1 MNNGNLAFTCPLFVI
16 HETLHMK
23 LKSLIAAL
31 FLLLAI
37 VPGCKDNPTTSGT
50 ATEMSGTIE
59 SWQSDGNDNLYLAV
73 AGPSGQMLL
82 DSTRIAADGSFSITV
97 PLLIPPESILRR
109 FSPLQDSSSHLSTR
123 DERLFSNTNVKYS
136 ELELLVFDR
145 HHVSRFL
152 YMGNSF
158 ASSDSSASVGDY
170 RVAYYYFSEATT
182 ISGRYALTYY
192 DTLLIRQNGH
202 SMFMTN
208 YDLIVTAGWN
218 AIKTKIV
225 SDDGHIRTFEITAGD
240 DSQKKCFAAWFLS
253 RAFELAST
261 L

>member
-1 MNNGNLAFTCPLFVI
+1 
-16 HETLHMK
+16 MK
-23 LKSLIAAL
+23 LKSFITAF
-31 FLLLAI
+31 FLLLALI
-37 VPGCKDNPTTSGT
+37 SGCKDNSTSPSTTT
-50 ATEMSGTIE
+50 AMPGTIE
-59 SWQSDGNDNLYLAV
+59 NWQSDGNDNLYLAV

-82 DSTRIAADGSFSITV
+82 DSTRIAADGNFSIKM
-97 PLLIPPESILRR
+97 PFPIPPESILRR
-109 FSPLQDSSSHLSTR
+109 FYPLQDSSAHLSTC

-145 HHVSRFL
+145 HQLSRFL

-182 ISGRYALTYY
+182 ISGRYTLTYY

-208 YDLIVTAGWN
+208 YALAVTAGWN
-218 AIKTKIV
+218 AIKTRIV
-225 SDDGHIRTFEITAGD
+225 SDDGRMRMFEISTGD
-240 DSQKKCFAAWFLS
+240 VPQKKCFAAWFLS